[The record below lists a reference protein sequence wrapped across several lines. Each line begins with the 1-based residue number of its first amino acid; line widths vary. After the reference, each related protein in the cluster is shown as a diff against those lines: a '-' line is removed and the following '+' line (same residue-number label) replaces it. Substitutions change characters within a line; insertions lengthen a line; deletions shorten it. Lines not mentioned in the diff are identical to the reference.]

1 MAETYEE
8 TLEDWYYNHQDDLNL
23 MEYFC
28 RDRYLK
34 DAKWDDSKDSLLY
47 FTHKIYTKY
56 TYMYL

>member
-34 DAKWDDSKDSLLY
+34 DAKWDDSKKES
-47 FTHKIYTKY
+47 
-56 TYMYL
+56 YMGRWLFILKFRH